1 MEYPRRQSLP
11 PLRHLYRQVG
21 PRFRR
26 RLGKIPGVLPLCRFM
41 LDSMLPPARAGDGLL
56 LVKFHGFTM
65 YADPREV
72 TVGFRLGLYEPATT
86 FVFKRLLQPGDI
98 VVDIG
103 AHWGYFTL
111 LSATLCGGAGR
122 VFAFEPHPGNYALL
136 RTSIEA
142 NSFTNVVATQKA
154 VSDQNGTAKLLLAL
168 GSGLNSLRY
177 VPPQFQVPQGSESQI
192 IADTVNLDNFFS
204 QNPIHPKLIKMDIE
218 GAEPLALE
226 GMRNMIEQN
235 PDLVLITEFL
245 PHYLGAKI
253 AAHFLGRLRDYGFEV
268 IAINDDLHQLEVG
281 SASKI
286 LERTRRNGERGLLTG
301 VPANLLCMRQPQ
313 CLQMLA
319 ADGGGRRGVLSAPR
333 IVKL

>member
-1 MEYPRRQSLP
+1 MIDSLLP
-11 PLRHLYRQVG
+11 PE
-21 PRFRR
+21 
-26 RLGKIPGVLPLCRFM
+26 
-41 LDSMLPPARAGDGLL
+41 RAGDDLM

-65 YADPREV
+65 YADHREV

-111 LSATLCGGAGR
+111 LSATLCGGAGK
-122 VFAFEPHPGNYALL
+122 VFAFEPHPRNYALL
-136 RTSIEA
+136 RKGIEA
-142 NSFTNVVATQKA
+142 NCFTNVVATQKA
-154 VSDQNGTAKLLLAL
+154 VSNQSGTAKLLLGL

-177 VPPQFQVPQGSESQI
+177 VPPQFQVPQGSEDQI
-192 IADTVNLDNFFS
+192 IVDTVTLDNFFS
-204 QNPIHPKLIKMDIE
+204 QHPIHPKIIKMDIE

-245 PHYLGAKI
+245 PHYLGANI
-253 AAHFLGRLRDYGFEV
+253 AEDFLGRLRGYGFEV
-268 IAINDDLHQLEVG
+268 VAINDDLHQLEVG

-286 LERTRRNGERGLLTG
+286 LERARRSGERGKG
-301 VPANLLCMRQPQ
+301 VTNLLCIRHPQ
-313 CLQMLA
+313 CLETLA
-319 ADGGGRRGVLSAPR
+319 AEQGDRCGVRNAPH